1 MPVTF
6 YHVRISVQGE
16 LHDEVKVDME
26 PETLERQI
34 LQPYRSGAPITIN
47 GKTVDIGAVQ
57 RIRVGASEEP
67 SAQIVERLRAEDRGS
82 SVVSVGGPDYKWRA
96 AARALDVTDQFI
108 TGPPGP
114 ASATLQTPATPPSA
128 EESSGSLGSSGSRG
142 DAGAVFVV
150 AGRDSAAIS
159 AIVQLL
165 RCLGLRLVE
174 WEHAVA
180 KTGLPNPYVGDIV
193 EAGLRMAGAAV
204 VILTPD
210 DVVQLRGDLLR
221 DDDGPDDREIR
232 GQARPNV
239 YYEAGIADTLGRER
253 TVIIEIGNVKSF
265 SDAAGRHVVRYDGTP
280 GKRHALAERLRLA
293 GLDVDTQGNDW
304 LTAGEVRGPI
314 EAASAALA
322 AGALR
327 IERTVVNREDLEDQL
342 QMLNGL
348 YEGLQSKSRYDD
360 FSDLPQESL
369 QYVMQAQT
377 FVDRVAAGTTYAAET
392 DRVREREPHV
402 RIPIL
407 RAVLE
412 SMRAETEA

>member
-1 MPVTF
+1 
-6 YHVRISVQGE
+6 
-16 LHDEVKVDME
+16 
-26 PETLERQI
+26 
-34 LQPYRSGAPITIN
+34 
-47 GKTVDIGAVQ
+47 
-57 RIRVGASEEP
+57 
-67 SAQIVERLRAEDRGS
+67 
-82 SVVSVGGPDYKWRA
+82 
-96 AARALDVTDQFI
+96 
-108 TGPPGP
+108 
-114 ASATLQTPATPPSA
+114 
-128 EESSGSLGSSGSRG
+128 
-142 DAGAVFVV
+142 
-150 AGRDSAAIS
+150 
-159 AIVQLL
+159 
-165 RCLGLRLVE
+165 
-174 WEHAVA
+174 
-180 KTGLPNPYVGDIV
+180 
-193 EAGLRMAGAAV
+193 

-221 DDDGPDDREIR
+221 DDDGPDEREIR

-402 RIPIL
+402 RIPSCGPSSSPCAPRRRPNFSPHPPERITRCFSSGHRSLSRPPATGTRSCGNVYHRRIL
-407 RAVLE
+407 CRAC
-412 SMRAETEA
+412 SF

>member
-1 MPVTF
+1 
-6 YHVRISVQGE
+6 
-16 LHDEVKVDME
+16 
-26 PETLERQI
+26 
-34 LQPYRSGAPITIN
+34 
-47 GKTVDIGAVQ
+47 
-57 RIRVGASEEP
+57 
-67 SAQIVERLRAEDRGS
+67 
-82 SVVSVGGPDYKWRA
+82 
-96 AARALDVTDQFI
+96 
-108 TGPPGP
+108 
-114 ASATLQTPATPPSA
+114 
-128 EESSGSLGSSGSRG
+128 
-142 DAGAVFVV
+142 VFVV

-165 RCLGLRLVE
+165 GLRIVE

-221 DDDGPDDREIR
+221 DDDGPDEREIR

-412 SMRAETEA
+412 SMRAEAEA